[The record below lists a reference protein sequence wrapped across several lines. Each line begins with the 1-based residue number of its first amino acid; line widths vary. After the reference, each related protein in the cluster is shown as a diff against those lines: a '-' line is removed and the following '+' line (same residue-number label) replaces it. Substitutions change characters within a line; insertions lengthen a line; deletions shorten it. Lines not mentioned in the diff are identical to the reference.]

1 MELNSEEKKIDY
13 KEPKYLV
20 NYLNIDLDEYKSSLY
35 ILKSKHENEIS
46 IIKYKLKKT
55 NVMIS
60 EKCKKINGSHDW
72 ISEREDGMY
81 GEIFSHCKHCRV
93 DRYNNEYL
101 H

>member
-1 MELNSEEKKIDY
+1 
-13 KEPKYLV
+13 
-20 NYLNIDLDEYKSSLY
+20 
-35 ILKSKHENEIS
+35 
-46 IIKYKLKKT
+46 
-55 NVMIS
+55 MIS

-81 GEIFSHCKHCRV
+81 GEIFTYCKHCRV